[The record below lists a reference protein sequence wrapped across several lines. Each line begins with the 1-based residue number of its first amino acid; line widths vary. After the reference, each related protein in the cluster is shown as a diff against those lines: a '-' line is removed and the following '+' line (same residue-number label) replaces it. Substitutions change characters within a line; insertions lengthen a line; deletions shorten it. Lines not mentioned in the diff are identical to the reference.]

1 MTLKEHT
8 LKTLAVI
15 QQAPDKYKDV
25 LELPVHV
32 RSLPEV
38 YFMSYMGM
46 IIQAI
51 LIVNQASYEL
61 TKKNYQAYNSCV
73 KVFRD
78 HDIAY
83 NRVMSASVKV
93 QFDKYLDLQIPTEC
107 IKPFIKEY
115 QLKLYG
121 NYLYMDSDTKEYITD
136 FNDDRLL
143 EKARLVWSIQ
153 YTPLLTYEYRE
164 EILEILGITA

>member
-1 MTLKEHT
+1 MTIKEHT

-25 LELPVHV
+25 LQLPVHV
-32 RSLPEV
+32 RPLPPV

-51 LIVNQASYEL
+51 LIVNAASYEI
-61 TKKNYQAYNSCV
+61 TKKNYAAYSNCV

-78 HDIAY
+78 NYIAY
-83 NRVMSASVKV
+83 SRVMSASVKM
-93 QFDKYLDLQIPTEC
+93 QFDKYLDLQLPIQC
-107 IKPFIKEY
+107 IQPFITEY

-121 NYLYMDSDTKEYITD
+121 NYLYIDSDTKEYITD

-143 EKARLVWSIQ
+143 EKARQVWSIP
-153 YTPLLTYEYRE
+153 YTPLLIYPHRE
-164 EILEILGITA
+164 EILEILGI